1 MGTNTQ
7 VSSVWPTWVPVDMP
21 YHGRHLMPPLPEA
34 LALVVPTWYLGY
46 KAPTV
51 ALEPSVE

>member
-7 VSSVWPTWVPVDMP
+7 VSSVRPTWVPVDMA
-21 YHGRHLMPPLPEA
+21 YHGRNLMLPLPEA

-46 KAPTV
+46 KASTV